1 MAKLSRIARPQTRF
15 MQSNEIGE
23 VAAEENAYGFNHA
36 VRGYDPEEVDDY
48 INNLFGNYK
57 NTQNVLNKQ
66 KEEFETEREMLQC
79 EINDLHGK
87 NGALQEENDELK
99 ATIEELREEILAL
112 AEGAGD
118 VQQSAAPAAPVE
130 KPEPEIVYVEVPVEK
145 PSTDDGSAEYEVLYA
160 ENNELIGKNRTL
172 SIENAKLQKSAAASA
187 MEAKAAT
194 DKLGEIQS
202 RLDESENKLADN
214 QNKLEE
220 CQAQLENSKAQLE
233 DSQVQLLET
242 QEKVE
247 EGQTR
252 IQSMEEEM
260 TKMRNKMEVV
270 DSKELI
276 DSLISSMGSLES
288 VLKQRQE

>member
-112 AEGAGD
+112 AEGAGLLI
-118 VQQSAAPAAPVE
+118 
-130 KPEPEIVYVEVPVEK
+130 EPCNQIHTFGMKFAIDTLTLDKDNVI
-145 PSTDDGSAEYEVLYA
+145 LY
-160 ENNELIGKNRTL
+160 I
-172 SIENAKLQKSAAASA
+172 
-187 MEAKAAT
+187 
-194 DKLGEIQS
+194 DHEIQPGKIRKMVS
-202 RLDESENKLADN
+202 KGRRVLELPSGTANKYML
-214 QNKLEE
+214 
-220 CQAQLENSKAQLE
+220 
-233 DSQVQLLET
+233 QVGQVIS
-242 QEKVE
+242 VE
-247 EGQTR
+247 
-252 IQSMEEEM
+252 
-260 TKMRNKMEVV
+260 
-270 DSKELI
+270 
-276 DSLISSMGSLES
+276 
-288 VLKQRQE
+288 

>member
-118 VQQSAAPAAPVE
+118 SQQSVAPAAPVE

-172 SIENAKLQKSAAASA
+172 SIENAKLQKSVDASA

-202 RLDESENKLADN
+202 RLDESQNKLADN

-220 CQAQLENSKAQLE
+220 CQAQLE

-260 TKMRNKMEVV
+260 TQMRKKMAVV
-270 DSKELI
+270 ESKELI

>member
-1 MAKLSRIARPQTRF
+1 

-118 VQQSAAPAAPVE
+118 SQQSVAPAAPVE
-130 KPEPEIVYVEVPVEK
+130 KPEPEIVYVAVPVEK

-172 SIENAKLQKSAAASA
+172 SIENAKLQKSVDASA

-202 RLDESENKLADN
+202 RLDESQNKLADN

-220 CQAQLENSKAQLE
+220 CQAQLE

-260 TKMRNKMEVV
+260 TQMRKKMAVV

>member
-36 VRGYDPEEVDDY
+36 VRVYDPEEVDDY

-118 VQQSAAPAAPVE
+118 SQQSVAPAAPVE

-172 SIENAKLQKSAAASA
+172 SIENAKLQKSVDASA

-202 RLDESENKLADN
+202 RLDESQNKLADN

-220 CQAQLENSKAQLE
+220 CQAQLE

-260 TKMRNKMEVV
+260 TQMRKKMAVV

>member
-118 VQQSAAPAAPVE
+118 SQQSVAPAAPVE

-172 SIENAKLQKSAAASA
+172 SIENAKLQKSVDASA

-202 RLDESENKLADN
+202 RLDESQNKLADN

-220 CQAQLENSKAQLE
+220 CQAQLE

-260 TKMRNKMEVV
+260 TQMRKKMAVV

-288 VLKQRQE
+288 VLKQRYQ

>member
-99 ATIEELREEILAL
+99 TTIEELREEILAL
-112 AEGAGD
+112 AEGTGD

-172 SIENAKLQKSAAASA
+172 SIENAKLQKSAAASSK
-187 MEAKAAT
+187 EAKEAT

-220 CQAQLENSKAQLE
+220 CQAQLE

-260 TKMRNKMEVV
+260 TKMRKKMEIV

>member
-118 VQQSAAPAAPVE
+118 SQQSVAPAAPVE

-172 SIENAKLQKSAAASA
+172 SIENAKLQKSVDASA

-202 RLDESENKLADN
+202 RLDESQNKLADN

-220 CQAQLENSKAQLE
+220 CQAQLE

-260 TKMRNKMEVV
+260 TQMRKKMAVV

-276 DSLISSMGSLES
+276 DSLISSMGRLES

>member
-187 MEAKAAT
+187 MEAKEAT

-220 CQAQLENSKAQLE
+220 CQAQLE

-260 TKMRNKMEVV
+260 TEMRKKMEVV

-288 VLKQRQE
+288 VLKQR

>member
-79 EINDLHGK
+79 E
-87 NGALQEENDELK
+87 
-99 ATIEELREEILAL
+99 LREEILAL

-118 VQQSAAPAAPVE
+118 SQQSVAPAAPVE

-172 SIENAKLQKSAAASA
+172 SIENAKLQKSVATSA
-187 MEAKAAT
+187 MEAKEAT

-220 CQAQLENSKAQLE
+220 CQAQLE

-260 TKMRNKMEVV
+260 TKMRKKMEIV

>member
-118 VQQSAAPAAPVE
+118 SQQSVAPAAPVE
-130 KPEPEIVYVEVPVEK
+130 KPEPKIVYVEVPVEK

-172 SIENAKLQKSAAASA
+172 SIENAKLQKSVATSA
-187 MEAKAAT
+187 MEAKEAT

-220 CQAQLENSKAQLE
+220 CQAQLE

-260 TKMRNKMEVV
+260 TKMRKKMEIV

>member
-145 PSTDDGSAEYEVLYA
+145 PSTDDASAEYEVLYA

-202 RLDESENKLADN
+202 RLEESENKLADH
-214 QNKLEE
+214 QNKLED
-220 CQAQLENSKAQLE
+220 CQLE

-260 TKMRNKMEVV
+260 TKMRKKMKVV

>member
-23 VAAEENAYGFNHA
+23 VAAEENAYGFNDA

-145 PSTDDGSAEYEVLYA
+145 PSTDDASAEYEVLYA

-202 RLDESENKLADN
+202 R
-214 QNKLEE
+214 
-220 CQAQLENSKAQLE
+220 
-233 DSQVQLLET
+233 
-242 QEKVE
+242 
-247 EGQTR
+247 
-252 IQSMEEEM
+252 
-260 TKMRNKMEVV
+260 
-270 DSKELI
+270 
-276 DSLISSMGSLES
+276 
-288 VLKQRQE
+288 

>member
-118 VQQSAAPAAPVE
+118 SQQSVAPAAPVE

-172 SIENAKLQKSAAASA
+172 SIENAKLQKSVDASA

-202 RLDESENKLADN
+202 RLDESQNKLADN

-220 CQAQLENSKAQLE
+220 CQAQLE

-260 TKMRNKMEVV
+260 TKMRRKMEVV

>member
-57 NTQNVLNKQ
+57 NTQNFLNKQ

-118 VQQSAAPAAPVE
+118 SQQSVAPAAPVE

-172 SIENAKLQKSAAASA
+172 SIENAKLQKSVDASA

-202 RLDESENKLADN
+202 RLDESQNKLADN

-220 CQAQLENSKAQLE
+220 CQAQLE

-260 TKMRNKMEVV
+260 TQMRKKMAVV

>member
-57 NTQNVLNKQ
+57 NTQNVVNKQ

-118 VQQSAAPAAPVE
+118 SQQSVAPAAPVE

-172 SIENAKLQKSAAASA
+172 SIENAKLQKSVDASA

-202 RLDESENKLADN
+202 RLDESQNKLADN

-220 CQAQLENSKAQLE
+220 CQAQLE

-260 TKMRNKMEVV
+260 THMRKKMAVV

>member
-160 ENNELIGKNRTL
+160 ENNELIGKNRSL
-172 SIENAKLQKSAAASA
+172 SIENAKLQKSVATSA

-220 CQAQLENSKAQLE
+220 CQAQLE

-260 TKMRNKMEVV
+260 TKMRKKMEIV

>member
-118 VQQSAAPAAPVE
+118 SQQSVAPAAPVE

-160 ENNELIGKNRTL
+160 ENNESIGKNRTL
-172 SIENAKLQKSAAASA
+172 SIENAKLQKSVATRA
-187 MEAKAAT
+187 MEAKEAT

-220 CQAQLENSKAQLE
+220 CQAQLE

-260 TKMRNKMEVV
+260 TKMRKKMEIV

>member
-112 AEGAGD
+112 AEGTGD

-172 SIENAKLQKSAAASA
+172 SIENAKLQLQVLR
-187 MEAKAAT
+187 
-194 DKLGEIQS
+194 KL
-202 RLDESENKLADN
+202 K
-214 QNKLEE
+214 
-220 CQAQLENSKAQLE
+220 
-233 DSQVQLLET
+233 
-242 QEKVE
+242 
-247 EGQTR
+247 
-252 IQSMEEEM
+252 
-260 TKMRNKMEVV
+260 
-270 DSKELI
+270 
-276 DSLISSMGSLES
+276 
-288 VLKQRQE
+288 KQRTN

>member
-66 KEEFETEREMLQC
+66 KEEFETEREML
-79 EINDLHGK
+79 NDLHGK

-118 VQQSAAPAAPVE
+118 SQQSVAPAAPVE

-172 SIENAKLQKSAAASA
+172 SIENAKLQKSVATSA
-187 MEAKAAT
+187 MEAKEAT

-220 CQAQLENSKAQLE
+220 CQAQLE

-260 TKMRNKMEVV
+260 TKMRKKMEIV

>member
-112 AEGAGD
+112 AEGTGD

-130 KPEPEIVYVEVPVEK
+130 KSEPEIVYVEVPVEK

-172 SIENAKLQKSAAASA
+172 SIENAKLQKSAAASSK
-187 MEAKAAT
+187 EAKEAT

-220 CQAQLENSKAQLE
+220 CQAQLE

-260 TKMRNKMEVV
+260 TKMRKKMEIV

>member
-118 VQQSAAPAAPVE
+118 SQQSVAPAAPVE

-172 SIENAKLQKSAAASA
+172 SIENAKLQKSVDASA

-202 RLDESENKLADN
+202 RLDESQNKLADN

-220 CQAQLENSKAQLE
+220 CQAQLE

-260 TKMRNKMEVV
+260 TQMRKKMAVV

-276 DSLISSMGSLES
+276 DSLISSMGSRES

>member
-118 VQQSAAPAAPVE
+118 SQQSVAPAAPVE
-130 KPEPEIVYVEVPVEK
+130 KLEPEIVYVEVPVEK

-172 SIENAKLQKSAAASA
+172 SIENAKLQKSVATSA
-187 MEAKAAT
+187 MEAKEAT

-220 CQAQLENSKAQLE
+220 CQAQLE

-260 TKMRNKMEVV
+260 TKMRKKMEIV

>member
-118 VQQSAAPAAPVE
+118 SQQSVAPAAPVE

-160 ENNELIGKNRTL
+160 DNNELIGKNRTL
-172 SIENAKLQKSAAASA
+172 SIENAKLQKSVDASA

-202 RLDESENKLADN
+202 RLDESQNKLADN

-220 CQAQLENSKAQLE
+220 CQAQLE

-260 TKMRNKMEVV
+260 TQMRKKMAVV

>member
-118 VQQSAAPAAPVE
+118 SQQSVAPAAPVE

-172 SIENAKLQKSAAASA
+172 SIENAKLQKSVDASA

-202 RLDESENKLADN
+202 RLDESQNKLADN

-220 CQAQLENSKAQLE
+220 CQAQLE

-260 TKMRNKMEVV
+260 TQMRKKMAVG

>member
-118 VQQSAAPAAPVE
+118 SQQSVAPAAPVE

-172 SIENAKLQKSAAASA
+172 SIENAKLQKSVDASA

-202 RLDESENKLADN
+202 RLDESQNKLADN

-220 CQAQLENSKAQLE
+220 CQAQLE

-260 TKMRNKMEVV
+260 TQMRKKMAGV

>member
-118 VQQSAAPAAPVE
+118 SQQSVAPAAPVE
-130 KPEPEIVYVEVPVEK
+130 KPEPEIVYVEVPVEN

-172 SIENAKLQKSAAASA
+172 SIENAKLQKSVATSA
-187 MEAKAAT
+187 MEAKEAT

-220 CQAQLENSKAQLE
+220 CQAQLE

-260 TKMRNKMEVV
+260 TKMRKKMEIV

>member
-99 ATIEELREEILAL
+99 ATIEELREVILAL

-118 VQQSAAPAAPVE
+118 SQQSVAPAAPVE

-172 SIENAKLQKSAAASA
+172 SIENAKLQKSVATSA
-187 MEAKAAT
+187 MEAKEAT

-220 CQAQLENSKAQLE
+220 CQAQLE

-260 TKMRNKMEVV
+260 TKMRKKMEIV

>member
-79 EINDLHGK
+79 EINDLQGK

-112 AEGAGD
+112 AEGD
-118 VQQSAAPAAPVE
+118 SQKSVAPAAPVE

-172 SIENAKLQKSAAASA
+172 SIENAKLQKSVATSA
-187 MEAKAAT
+187 MEAKEAT
-194 DKLGEIQS
+194 DNLGEIQS
-202 RLDESENKLADN
+202 RLADN

-220 CQAQLENSKAQLE
+220 CQAQLEDSKAQLE
-233 DSQVQLLET
+233 NSQVQLLET

-252 IQSMEEEM
+252 IQNMEEEM
-260 TKMRNKMEVV
+260 TQMRKKMEVV

-288 VLKQRQE
+288 VLKQRRE

>member
-172 SIENAKLQKSAAASA
+172 SIENAKLQKSVATSA

-220 CQAQLENSKAQLE
+220 CQAQLE

-260 TKMRNKMEVV
+260 TKMRKKMEIV

>member
-118 VQQSAAPAAPVE
+118 SQQSVAPAAPVE

-172 SIENAKLQKSAAASA
+172 SIENAKLQKSVDASA

-202 RLDESENKLADN
+202 RLDESQNKLADN

-220 CQAQLENSKAQLE
+220 CQAQLE

-260 TKMRNKMEVV
+260 TQMRKKMAVV

>member
-118 VQQSAAPAAPVE
+118 SQQSVAPAAPVE

-172 SIENAKLQKSAAASA
+172 SIENAKLQKSVDASA

-202 RLDESENKLADN
+202 RLDESQNKLADN

-220 CQAQLENSKAQLE
+220 CQAQFE

-260 TKMRNKMEVV
+260 TQMRKKMAVV

>member
-87 NGALQEENDELK
+87 NGALQEENDQLK

-112 AEGAGD
+112 AEGAGAS
-118 VQQSAAPAAPVE
+118 QQSVAPAAPVE

-172 SIENAKLQKSAAASA
+172 SIENAKLQKSVATSA
-187 MEAKAAT
+187 MEAKEAT

-214 QNKLEE
+214 QN
-220 CQAQLENSKAQLE
+220 
-233 DSQVQLLET
+233 
-242 QEKVE
+242 
-247 EGQTR
+247 
-252 IQSMEEEM
+252 
-260 TKMRNKMEVV
+260 
-270 DSKELI
+270 
-276 DSLISSMGSLES
+276 
-288 VLKQRQE
+288 

>member
-118 VQQSAAPAAPVE
+118 SQQSVAPAAPVE

-145 PSTDDGSAEYEVLYA
+145 TSTDDGSAEYEVLYA

-172 SIENAKLQKSAAASA
+172 SIENAKLQKSVATSA
-187 MEAKAAT
+187 MEAKEAT

-220 CQAQLENSKAQLE
+220 CQAQLE

-260 TKMRNKMEVV
+260 TKMRKKMEIV

>member
-99 ATIEELREEILAL
+99 ATL
-112 AEGAGD
+112 AEGTGD

-172 SIENAKLQKSAAASA
+172 SIENAKLQKSAAASSK
-187 MEAKAAT
+187 EAKEAT

-220 CQAQLENSKAQLE
+220 CQAQLENSKVQLE

-260 TKMRNKMEVV
+260 TKMRKKMKVV

>member
-118 VQQSAAPAAPVE
+118 SQQSVAPAAPVE

-172 SIENAKLQKSAAASA
+172 SIENAKLQKSVDASA

-202 RLDESENKLADN
+202 RLDESQNKLADN

-220 CQAQLENSKAQLE
+220 CQAQLD

-260 TKMRNKMEVV
+260 TQMRKKMAVV